1 MLYNSLLVV
10 YNSCVKVNFPLW
22 GTRIQMKKRVLIY
35 VLTGLLLIYF
45 VGMFISQQIK
55 ISEREEKIEALNEEI
70 ASIKEE
76 SEKLK
81 KEIENAES
89 RETIEA
95 IAREELG
102 LVYPDERKFIE
113 SNG

>member
-1 MLYNSLLVV
+1 
-10 YNSCVKVNFPLW
+10 
-22 GTRIQMKKRVLIY
+22 MKKRLFIY
-35 VLTGLLLIYF
+35 ILTGLLLVYF
-45 VGMFISQQIK
+45 VGMLISQQIK
-55 ISEREEKIEALNEEI
+55 INEREKEI
-70 ASIKEE
+70 GILQSEIDEIKEE

-89 RETIEA
+89 RETIES

-102 LVYPDERKFIE
+102 LVYPDERKFVD

>member
-1 MLYNSLLVV
+1 ML
-10 YNSCVKVNFPLW
+10 
-22 GTRIQMKKRVLIY
+22 
-35 VLTGLLLIYF
+35 
-45 VGMFISQQIK
+45 ISQQIK
-55 ISEREEKIEALNEEI
+55 INEREKEI
-70 ASIKEE
+70 GILQSEIDEIKEE

-89 RETIEA
+89 RETIES

-102 LVYPDERKFIE
+102 LVYPDERKFVD

>member
-1 MLYNSLLVV
+1 
-10 YNSCVKVNFPLW
+10 
-22 GTRIQMKKRVLIY
+22 MKKRFLVYILAA
-35 VLTGLLLIYF
+35 LLLVYF
-45 VGMFISQQIK
+45 AGMLISQQIEIK
-55 ISEREEKIEALNEEI
+55 ERKAEVSALKEEI
-70 ASIKEE
+70 ENVKKE

-81 KEIENAES
+81 EEIAHAES

-102 LVYPDERKFIE
+102 LVYPDERNFVD

>member
-1 MLYNSLLVV
+1 
-10 YNSCVKVNFPLW
+10 
-22 GTRIQMKKRVLIY
+22 MKKRFFVYI
-35 VLTGLLLIYF
+35 LTGLLLIYF
-45 VGMFISQQIK
+45 VGMLISQQVK
-55 ISEREEKIEALNEEI
+55 INEREEEINNLQAEIEEI
-70 ASIKEE
+70 KKE
-76 SEKLK
+76 SEELK

-102 LVYPDERKFIE
+102 LVYPDERKFVD

>member
-1 MLYNSLLVV
+1 
-10 YNSCVKVNFPLW
+10 
-22 GTRIQMKKRVLIY
+22 MKKRLFIY
-35 VLTGLLLIYF
+35 ILTGLLLVYF
-45 VGMFISQQIK
+45 VGMLISQQIK
-55 ISEREEKIEALNEEI
+55 INEREKEI
-70 ASIKEE
+70 GILQSEIDEIKEE
-76 SEKLK
+76 SEKLR

-102 LVYPDERKFIE
+102 LVYPDERKFVD

>member
-1 MLYNSLLVV
+1 MIGIITYIS
-10 YNSCVKVNFPLW
+10 VN
-22 GTRIQMKKRVLIY
+22 
-35 VLTGLLLIYF
+35 
-45 VGMFISQQIK
+45 
-55 ISEREEKIEALNEEI
+55 EREKEI
-70 ASIKEE
+70 GILQSEIDEIKEE

-89 RETIEA
+89 RETIES

-102 LVYPDERKFIE
+102 LVYPDERKFVD

>member
-1 MLYNSLLVV
+1 
-10 YNSCVKVNFPLW
+10 
-22 GTRIQMKKRVLIY
+22 
-35 VLTGLLLIYF
+35 
-45 VGMFISQQIK
+45 MFISQQI
-55 ISEREEKIEALNEEI
+55 E
-70 ASIKEE
+70 IKERTDEITALEQEIEEVRKE

-81 KEIENAES
+81 EEIANAES

-102 LVYPDERKFIE
+102 LIYPDERKFVD

>member
-1 MLYNSLLVV
+1 
-10 YNSCVKVNFPLW
+10 
-22 GTRIQMKKRVLIY
+22 MKKRFFIY
-35 VLTGLLLIYF
+35 ILAGLLLIYF
-45 VGMFISQQIK
+45 IWMFISQQI
-55 ISEREEKIEALNEEI
+55 E
-70 ASIKEE
+70 IKERTDEITALEQEIEEVRKE

-81 KEIENAES
+81 EEIANAES

-102 LVYPDERKFIE
+102 LIYPDERKFVD